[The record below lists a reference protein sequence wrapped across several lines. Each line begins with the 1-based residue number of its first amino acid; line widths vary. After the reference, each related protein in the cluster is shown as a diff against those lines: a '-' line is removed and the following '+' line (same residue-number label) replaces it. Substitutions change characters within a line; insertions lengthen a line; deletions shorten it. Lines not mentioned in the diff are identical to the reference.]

1 MKNSKKTFFLHKFLF
16 LLLFSCSISCV
27 SPVKA
32 ETRTD
37 IAPKTIAS
45 VKTNLLS
52 GAFLSP
58 SLSLEFPLV
67 NEQWTFE
74 FTGEVCL
81 WDAWDEQ
88 KWQHWTVS
96 PAMRYWF
103 KESFNQWS
111 VDMHLLGGQLEF
123 GPMNRNLPTF
133 YGKMSDMFHFRYQG
147 FFMGGGFGLGYDW
160 QFSKHFSLAAEIGV
174 GYIYMNTDKYRCYDE
189 RDLVRSDMG
198 YHYFG
203 PTKAEINIA
212 YRFCKQSGKVRDL
225 SPRREVVQAVPV
237 EPLVAVKHEEPVEP
251 ISSPEIIAPVTVD
264 TVESVINVI
273 PDNLEIL
280 DLPIVQKSVPVI
292 DEIHVNLIEDKPS
305 FHPIFVYLGLDED
318 VVESPENNKQFCLSI
333 LNTVEL
339 NPDEESA
346 NLNAANIYMSQGNLS
361 EARRY
366 LGRAGYSK
374 EAAYARGIYYALM
387 GNYSESLASLRVAEE
402 AKIKHASEMVEQ
414 IKALLPK

>member
-1 MKNSKKTFFLHKFLF
+1 M
-16 LLLFSCSISCV
+16 

-37 IAPKTIAS
+37 IAPKTVAS

-67 NEQWTFE
+67 NDQWTLE

-111 VDMHLLGGQLEF
+111 VDVHLLGGQLEF

-147 FFMGGGFGLGYDW
+147 YFMGGGFGLGYDW
-160 QFSKHFSLAAEIGV
+160 QLSKHFSLAAEIGV

-189 RDLVRSDMG
+189 QDLVRSGMG

-203 PTKAEINIA
+203 PTKAAINIA
-212 YRFCKQSGKVRDL
+212 YRFSKQSVKVKDL

-237 EPLVAVKHEEPVEP
+237 EPIDAVIPEEPVAP
-251 ISSPEIIAPVTVD
+251 VSTPEII
-264 TVESVINVI
+264 
-273 PDNLEIL
+273 
-280 DLPIVQKSVPVI
+280 VPVV
-292 DEIHVNLIEDKPS
+292 DEIPVNLLEDNPS

-318 VVESPENNKQFCLSI
+318 VVESTENNKQFCLSI